1 MQAMLKARDLFN
13 QTETRGAPN
22 RGRQLV
28 ANAAKRSRGSSPAPP
43 TATNMPGTPSC
54 RSSADS
60 CGRSL
65 GRTVSAD
72 ADAADV
78 AQLTWL
84 RLVEHLADLKDPGRV
99 GAWLATTARRESLR
113 VLRHTQR
120 NVLSADDRVF
130 DGELPEPTLDSD
142 LLVAERDQT
151 LWRSFTRLPPRD
163 RMLLRLLTSSQTL
176 SYEEIAA
183 ALDMPI
189 GSIGPTRIRA
199 LQRLRRQ
206 LQRDGDL
213 AALID

>member
-1 MQAMLKARDLFN
+1 MQEFSGLVWAIARAH
-13 QTETRGAPN
+13 R
-22 RGRQLV
+22 
-28 ANAAKRSRGSSPAPP
+28 
-43 TATNMPGTPSC
+43 
-54 RSSADS
+54 
-60 CGRSL
+60 L
-65 GRTVSAD
+65 GH

-99 GAWLATTARRESLR
+99 GAWLATTARRECLHA
-113 VLRHTQR
+113 LRHTQR
-120 NVLSADDRVF
+120 NVLSADDRMF

-142 LLVAERDQT
+142 LLLAERDQT

-189 GSIGPTRIRA
+189 GSIGPTKSEP
-199 LQRLRRQ
+199 
-206 LQRDGDL
+206 
-213 AALID
+213 